1 MLDFVVDL
9 VEERVDLGGSQFSES
24 INSRTLVLY
33 ACFTTECGSPGI
45 RKSMSASFTIID
57 S

>member
-1 MLDFVVDL
+1 MIDSVVIL
-9 VEERVDLGGSQFSES
+9 FEEHVDLGGSQLN
-24 INSRTLVLY
+24 NSRTRELS

-45 RKSMSASFTIID
+45 RKSMSASFTIIG

>member
-1 MLDFVVDL
+1 MIDSVVDL
-9 VEERVDLGGSQFSES
+9 FEEHVDLGGSQFSD
-24 INSRTLVLY
+24 INCRTLVLC

-45 RKSMSASFTIID
+45 RKSMSASFTIIG